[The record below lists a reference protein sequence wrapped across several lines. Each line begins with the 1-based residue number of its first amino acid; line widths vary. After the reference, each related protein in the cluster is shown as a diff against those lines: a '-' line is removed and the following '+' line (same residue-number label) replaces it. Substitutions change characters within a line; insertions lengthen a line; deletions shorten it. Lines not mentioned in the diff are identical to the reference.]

1 MIRKFCL
8 LTFLVL
14 FISEGNAQLGGERTY
29 EFLNLST
36 SARVAALGGYQPSI
50 KDQDITLAQQNPSLL
65 NPQMDNHVGV
75 TAVSY
80 VSDVQYGYATFG
92 RHFEDYGTF
101 AGGLQYINYGKFQRA
116 DRTGTKLGNFSA
128 GEYNLSFAGAK
139 QFGRFSMGMRA
150 NFILSQLESYNSY
163 GIAMDFGT
171 TYEDTSNLF
180 TMAFVIKN
188 LGGQIKSYTP
198 GNTDPLPLNIQLSG
212 TKKFEHMPLR
222 LTVLAH
228 HLNIPDFTYEDPLN
242 QGRGSLVKDQGN
254 QEPSFGEK
262 VFRHFVI
269 NGELVFSPNFHLRL
283 GYNHQRRQEMSI
295 EGNKGLVGFTFGGGI
310 KVSHF
315 FINYARADHHL
326 ADASHHIS
334 VVTNPSK
341 FFRKKD

>member
-1 MIRKFCL
+1 MRRSFSL
-8 LTFLVL
+8 LAFFLL
-14 FISEGNAQLGGERTY
+14 FAIPGHGQLGGERTY

-65 NPQMDNHVGV
+65 NPEMHNHVGV
-75 TAVSY
+75 TAVNY
-80 VSDVQYGYATFG
+80 VKDVQYGYATYG
-92 RHFEDYGTF
+92 KHFEEHGTF
-101 AGGLQYINYGKFQRA
+101 AAGLQYINYGQFQRA
-116 DRTGTKLGNFSA
+116 DRYGNRLGEFSA

-150 NFILSQLESYNSY
+150 NFILSQFENYKSF
-163 GIAMDFGT
+163 GIGMDFGT
-171 TYEDTSNLF
+171 TYEDTANLF

-228 HLNIPDFTYEDPLN
+228 HLNIPDFTYKDPIG
-242 QGRGSLVKDQGN
+242 QGRNSLVRDEET

-269 NGELVFSPNFHLRL
+269 NGELVFSPNFHLRF
-283 GYNHQRRQEMSI
+283 GYNHQRRQEMTI
-295 EGNKGLVGFTFGGGI
+295 DGNKGLVGFTFGGGI

-315 FINYARADHHL
+315 YINYARADHHL
-326 ADASHHIS
+326 ADASHHVS
-334 VVTNPSK
+334 VITNPSE